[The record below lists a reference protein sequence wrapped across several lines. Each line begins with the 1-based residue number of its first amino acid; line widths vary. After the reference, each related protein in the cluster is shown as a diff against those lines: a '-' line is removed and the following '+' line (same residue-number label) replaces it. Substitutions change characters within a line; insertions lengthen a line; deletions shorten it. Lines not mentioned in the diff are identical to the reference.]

1 MESLT
6 KCPYLYSCGG
16 CDLLEKEYVDQL
28 ATKDAKTIKNFRKA
42 DLKPNEIRPILRA
55 DNQNAYRNKI
65 QYNFD
70 ITYGGEIICGNYAP
84 NSHHLISIDHCLLE
98 NELSY
103 KIKTYFLQ
111 LMKDFDVLPYCNS
124 QSNGSVKNLV
134 IRTNHDSSEAMIIII
149 TNSVFL
155 PKSKL
160 LATNL
165 IKHLP
170 EVKCI
175 VHNVNPRHSGFIL
188 GPESSLL
195 FGVPFIKDKLCGL
208 SYHISPNSFFQINSA
223 QTEKLYESL
232 LQLTHL
238 SKDDVLLD
246 AYCGIGTIGL
256 TAARKVK
263 KVIGI
268 EIVPEAVEDAAE
280 NATRNHLFNTSYHTG
295 DVSKVIDRL
304 TTKPTAVI
312 VDPPRS
318 GLSPRFVGYLNYN
331 KPAKITYV
339 SCNQKTLLRDLQM
352 LKKNYLVDI
361 VQPVDMF
368 PNTGHIETIVTLKL
382 KV

>member
-1 MESLT
+1 MEPIT

-16 CDLLEKEYVDQL
+16 CDLLEKDYTDQL
-28 ATKDAKTIKNFRKA
+28 ASKDAETIINFKKA
-42 DLKPNEIRPILRA
+42 DLTPNEIRPILGS
-55 DNQNAYRNKI
+55 DSQNAYRNKI

-70 ITYGGEIICGNYAP
+70 ITYEGEIICGNYAP

-103 KIKTYFLQ
+103 NIKTYFLQ
-111 LMKDFDVLPYCNS
+111 LMKDFDVLPYCNA
-124 QSNGSVKNLV
+124 QPNGSVKNLV
-134 IRTNHDSSEAMIIII
+134 IRTNHDCSEAMIIIV

-165 IKHLP
+165 IKHFP

-175 VHNVNPRHSGFIL
+175 MHNVNPRHSGSII

-208 SYHISPNSFFQINSA
+208 SYHISPSSFFQINTA
-223 QTEKLYESL
+223 QTEKLYTTL
-232 LQLTHL
+232 LDLTNL
-238 SKDDVLLD
+238 SKDDMLLD

-280 NATRNHLFNTSYHTG
+280 NATRNHLYNTSYHTG

-304 TTKPTAVI
+304 TTRPTAVI
-312 VDPPRS
+312 VDPPRN

-331 KPAKITYV
+331 KPAKLTYV

-352 LKKNYLVDI
+352 LKKNYLIDV

-368 PNTGHIETIVTLKL
+368 PNTRHIETIVTLKL
-382 KV
+382 KA